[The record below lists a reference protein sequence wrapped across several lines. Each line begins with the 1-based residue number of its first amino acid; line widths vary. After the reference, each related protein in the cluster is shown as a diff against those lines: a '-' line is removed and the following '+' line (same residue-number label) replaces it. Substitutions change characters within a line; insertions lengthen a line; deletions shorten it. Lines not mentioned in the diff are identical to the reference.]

1 MSNLSIFLKS
11 PYVRVLRPKQYVK
24 NVVIVIGSLATG
36 SILSHD
42 VLFRLMLGFV
52 GFCFLSSA
60 VYVFND
66 IRDVKVDVSHPIKKN
81 RPIAKGEISTRVAG
95 LYSFALGAIGLT
107 LSLSVNF
114 QVFTVAVIYVVINLF
129 YSLGAKNIV
138 VLDLLMVSSGF
149 VIRGLVGV
157 LLVPAIPT
165 VWFMLLSLFASLL
178 LISGKRH
185 AELSLGLATRKTVTL
200 YSENYLRFV
209 RDFST
214 SGLIISYIFMVST
227 KISEHSVNVLLMQ
240 LSVVPFLFCIM
251 LIAFLIDKMEIED
264 PTTMLLGNNAFLSAA
279 LVWVL
284 IFGTSIYL

>member
-1 MSNLSIFLKS
+1 MSIFFKS
-11 PYVRVLRPKQYVK
+11 PYVRILRPKQYVK

-36 SILSHD
+36 SILSSD
-42 VLFRLMLGFV
+42 ILFRLMTAFV
-52 GFCFLSSA
+52 SFCFLSSA

-95 LYSFALGAIGLT
+95 LYSFVLGGIGLA
-107 LSLSVNF
+107 LSLSVNV
-114 QVFTVAVIYVVINLF
+114 QVFIAAVVYIVINLF

-157 LLVPAIPT
+157 LLVPTVPT

-185 AELSLGLATRKTVTL
+185 AELTLRLETRKTVTL

-227 KISEHSVNVLLMQ
+227 KISDHSANAILIQ
-240 LSVVPFLFCIM
+240 LSVIPFLFCIM
-251 LIAFLIDKMEIED
+251 LIAFIIDKMEIED
-264 PTTMLLGNNAFLSAA
+264 STTMLLGNNAFLSAA
-279 LVWVL
+279 IAWVL